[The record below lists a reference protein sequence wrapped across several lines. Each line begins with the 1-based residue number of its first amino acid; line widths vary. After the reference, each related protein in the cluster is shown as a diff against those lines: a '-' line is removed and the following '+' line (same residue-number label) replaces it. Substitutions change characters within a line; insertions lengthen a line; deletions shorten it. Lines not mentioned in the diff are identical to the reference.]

1 MILFLHT
8 YYTLIELYKNKLDL
22 VFLSCLG
29 IVNISA
35 IIFHEV
41 STIFTYIFL
50 RIKYLIAKI
59 KIKSQP
65 KTKRN
70 PEKMPAKNSKN
81 SKNSRKIPKIPKIP
95 EKFQKFQKFQKL

>member
-1 MILFLHT
+1 MILFLHA
-8 YYTLIELYKNKLDL
+8 YFTLIELYKNKTG
-22 VFLSCLG
+22 FGFSLSCLG

-41 STIFTYIFL
+41 STIFTYIFFL

-59 KIKSQP
+59 KKKSQP

-70 PEKMPAKNSKN
+70 P
-81 SKNSRKIPKIPKIP
+81 
-95 EKFQKFQKFQKL
+95 